1 MERRRVG
8 PSSYTEEN
16 FEVTIGFLE
25 FVDGFEIAIEVVANV
40 VPGVSWVVYVFISPD
55 IGKEDFSRVGFD
67 ISKRI

>member
-1 MERRRVG
+1 M
-8 PSSYTEEN
+8 
-16 FEVTIGFLE
+16 TIGFLE